1 MVVATLRKATGK
13 PILLFFGLL
22 VCFLFLSSNSKAQS
36 IDSTLKKKHSPK
48 LASIYSAVLPG
59 LGQAYNKKY
68 WKIPIVYTGIAAVS
82 YFAITNNKYYS
93 KYKTAYKYR
102 MDGDSTTVDN
112 YVGLYNSQNLL
123 DLRNYYRRNLELTV
137 IAGVVV
143 YALNIIDASVDAHL
157 FDFDIDDNLSLKYSP
172 LLLVHNNKITPGI
185 NLIIS
190 LKSFK

>member
-36 IDSTLKKKHSPK
+36 VDSTLKKKHSPK

-68 WKIPIVYTGIAAVS
+68 WKIPIVYTGVAAVT
-82 YFAITNNKYYS
+82 YFAIANNNQYS

-172 LLLVHNNKITPGI
+172 LLLVQNNKITPGI
-185 NLIIS
+185 SLSIS